1 MRDLI
6 GSSLLVG
13 CAALILLF
21 LISLFLAGWALR
33 PVERAW
39 DQQRQFVSDASHEL
53 KTPLTVILA
62 NLDILR
68 RHEDDSIRAQRK
80 WLDSSE
86 AEAQHMKQLVE
97 DLLTLARLDE
107 AGHTAPLPAMC
118 AVDLTD
124 AVLSSLLTFEP
135 VAFEQGLRLDSSL
148 EPGICVNGDEA
159 RLRQLTTILLDNACK
174 YAGKGGSVTVSLTAS
189 GDKARLSVS
198 NTGDV
203 IPPEQ
208 LRHLFERFYRADPA
222 RTGGQS
228 GYGLGLAIA
237 SGIAQL
243 HSGRIT
249 ALSDAE
255 HGTVFSVTLPRLEAA
270 AAGGQSA

>member
-1 MRDLI
+1 M
-6 GSSLLVG
+6 
-13 CAALILLF
+13 
-21 LISLFLAGWALR
+21 
-33 PVERAW
+33 
-39 DQQRQFVSDASHEL
+39 
-53 KTPLTVILA
+53 
-62 NLDILR
+62 
-68 RHEDDSIRAQRK
+68 
-80 WLDSSE
+80 
-86 AEAQHMKQLVE
+86 
-97 DLLTLARLDE
+97 
-107 AGHTAPLPAMC
+107 
-118 AVDLTD
+118 
-124 AVLSSLLTFEP
+124 
-135 VAFEQGLRLDSSL
+135 
-148 EPGICVNGDEA
+148 
-159 RLRQLTTILLDNACK
+159 
-174 YAGKGGSVTVSLTAS
+174 
-189 GDKARLSVS
+189 S

-270 AAGGQSA
+270 AKGESA